1 MGFKTLD
8 EVPPID
14 HSGIIC
20 KTGRIPVLKF
30 RLHLGGPRRVLRRY
44 DLLFSSNLGIYLEQ
58 SGMMTLST
66 YSRTNKKGRKF
77 AKWLHSQ

>member
-8 EVPPID
+8 KGLPID

-20 KTGRIPVLKF
+20 KTGRIPVLQF
-30 RLHLGGPRRVLRRY
+30 RLHLGGHRRVLRRY
-44 DLLFSSNLGIYLEQ
+44 DLLFSSNLGTYLEQ
-58 SGMMTLST
+58 SRMMALPTCP
-66 YSRTNKKGRKF
+66 RTNKKERKF